1 MIIKF
6 FQAAIP
12 LTFMF
17 GVLICVMTLNGL
29 FWGGAF

>member
-6 FQAAIP
+6 FHAAVP

-17 GVLICVMTLNGL
+17 GVLICLMALNGM
-29 FWGGAF
+29 FWGGVL

>member
-12 LTFMF
+12 LTIMF
-17 GVLICVMTLNGL
+17 GVLICLMTLNGM
-29 FWGGAF
+29 FWGGAL